1 MEIITD
7 PKNKILTSKTKE
19 IEHINS
25 EIKKLANDMFETMLN
40 NNGVGLSA
48 NQVGYPLSLIVFTDP
63 EYSKKYILIN
73 PKIINTSESL
83 CTMEEGCLSL
93 PNTWGI
99 VTRPEKISL
108 EAKNIEG
115 KKIKYKFK
123 DILARI
129 VQHELDHLSGVLFTE
144 KTKETY
150 KQPKQT
156 NNEY

>member
-7 PKNKILTSKTKE
+7 PKNKILTSKTKD

-25 EIKKLANDMFETMLN
+25 EIKTLANDMFETMLN

-63 EYSKKYILIN
+63 DYSKKYVLIN
-73 PKIINTSESL
+73 PKILNSSETL
-83 CTMEEGCLSL
+83 CDMEEGCLSL
-93 PNTWGI
+93 PDTWG
-99 VTRPEKISL
+99 VVSRPEKISL
-108 EAKNIEG
+108 EAKNIDG

-129 VQHELDHLSGVLFTE
+129 VQHELDHLNGILFTE

-150 KQPKQT
+150 KQPKQI